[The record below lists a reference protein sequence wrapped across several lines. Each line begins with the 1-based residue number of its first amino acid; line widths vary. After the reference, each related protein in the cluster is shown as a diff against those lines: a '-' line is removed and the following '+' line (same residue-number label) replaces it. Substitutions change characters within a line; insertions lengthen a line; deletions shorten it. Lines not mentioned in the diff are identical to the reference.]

1 MAVLEWLPSA
11 IISKTYKETD
21 RTVDKKEID
30 YMKMPKRF
38 AKSSGIDCK
47 KLQEERDRNWFEKRN
62 AMVTRGF

>member
-1 MAVLEWLPSA
+1 MAALEWLPSA

-21 RTVDKKEID
+21 RTMDKKEID
-30 YMKMPKRF
+30 YMKMAKRF

-62 AMVTRGF
+62 GMATRGF